1 MKGRTFRRC
10 ASCGRSP
17 GAVAAGRRCPVRDC
31 NGRVTWA
38 WSINLGKV
46 KGKRRRLTGSSD
58 EWGENFQTEAVPPG
72 RGSTRSC
79 RSWQAQQDPD
89 RLADAAKLIL
99 EDYLAQW
106 LTVRRTSGL
115 RVSTVSANRAHIR
128 LYIVP
133 ELGQVKLRRL
143 SRTAVKAWAARL
155 QTDYQLKPGTALNA
169 VRTLSK
175 ALSDAV
181 EDGLLDRNV
190 AFGIL
195 RVRKED
201 REVGSAW
208 SPDEARRFLEAT
220 STERFAALWRLLLT
234 AGCRRGEALGLDWRH
249 IDFDAK
255 TITFEQAFVY
265 DGASAHVLNGTKTGQ
280 VRRVEID
287 EVTLDALR
295 RHLDR
300 QRFERR
306 RLELEPET
314 PIDSPVF
321 VNVKQE
327 RIRPDYISHRWGDL
341 CDKAGVRRIRLHDAR
356 HTAASLL
363 LDEGVAIHQV
373 SAPPRTCDARRDPSD
388 VQPRD
393 RNRRRRHRQR
403 HRLHLRQ

>member
-1 MKGRTFRRC
+1 M
-10 ASCGRSP
+10 
-17 GAVAAGRRCPVRDC
+17 AAGRRCPTDSC

-38 WSINLGKV
+38 WSINLGRV
-46 KGKRRRLTGSSD
+46 RGKRRRLTGSSD
-58 EWGENFQTEAVPPG
+58 EWGENFQTEAVAREG
-72 RGSTRSC
+72 LDKKLQILAGSE
-79 RSWQAQQDPD
+79 DPD
-89 RLADAAKLIL
+89 RLADAAKLTL

-115 RVSTVSANRAHIR
+115 RVSTVSANGAHIR

-155 QTDYQLKPGTALNA
+155 QTDYQLKPGTTLNA

-220 STERFAALWRLLLT
+220 STERFTALWRLLLT
-234 AGCRRGEALGLDWRH
+234 SGCRRGEALGLDWRH
-249 IDFDAK
+249 IDFDAQ

-314 PIDSPVF
+314 PVDSPVF

-373 SAPPRTCDARRDPSD
+373 SALLGHATPAVTHQTYSHVIGTVGAATANVIGSIYDSEERPEGDKETGAS
-388 VQPRD
+388 QTAS
-393 RNRRRRHRQR
+393 
-403 HRLHLRQ
+403 

>member
-17 GAVAAGRRCPVRDC
+17 GVVAAGRRCPTETC

-38 WSINLGKV
+38 WSINLGRV
-46 KGKRRRLTGSSD
+46 RGKRRRLTGSSD
-58 EWGENFQTEAVPPG
+58 EWGENFQTEAVAREG
-72 RGSTRSC
+72 LDKKLQILAGSE
-79 RSWQAQQDPD
+79 DPD

-106 LTVRRTSGL
+106 LRVRRTSGL
-115 RVSTVSANRAHIR
+115 RVSTVSANGAHIR

-195 RVRKED
+195 CVRKED

-208 SPDEARRFLEAT
+208 SPDEARRFPRSHVYREICSAVEAAPNRRVSSRR
-220 STERFAALWRLLLT
+220 STRPRLAAYRFRHQDNHVR
-234 AGCRRGEALGLDWRH
+234 AGLCLRRG
-249 IDFDAK
+249 
-255 TITFEQAFVY
+255 
-265 DGASAHVLNGTKTGQ
+265 
-280 VRRVEID
+280 
-287 EVTLDALR
+287 
-295 RHLDR
+295 
-300 QRFERR
+300 QR
-306 RLELEPET
+306 
-314 PIDSPVF
+314 
-321 VNVKQE
+321 
-327 RIRPDYISHRWGDL
+327 
-341 CDKAGVRRIRLHDAR
+341 
-356 HTAASLL
+356 
-363 LDEGVAIHQV
+363 
-373 SAPPRTCDARRDPSD
+373 PRTQRHEDWSGPQS
-388 VQPRD
+388 RD
-393 RNRRRRHRQR
+393 R
-403 HRLHLRQ
+403 